1 MSRSTCRQDAQDR
14 VLNGF
19 KHTLRTTGSFDNK
32 PLTLAEQIA
41 QVNSAPAAKRASDDS
56 EIEKRY
62 NTPIYSEV
70 RAGKK

>member
-1 MSRSTCRQDAQDR
+1 MKTDRMSAQDR
-14 VLNGF
+14 VLNQF
-19 KHTLRTTGSFDNK
+19 KHTLRTSGSFDNK

-41 QVNSAPAAKRASDDS
+41 QVDAMPATKRASDDS

>member
-1 MSRSTCRQDAQDR
+1 MGFKTDRMSAQDR

-19 KHTLRTTGSFDNK
+19 KHTLRTSGSFEDK

-41 QVNSAPAAKRASDDS
+41 QVESTPTVKRASDDS

-62 NTPIYSEV
+62 NTPIYSKV
-70 RAGKK
+70 RAGNK

>member
-1 MSRSTCRQDAQDR
+1 MKTDRMTAQDR
-14 VLNGF
+14 VLNQF
-19 KHTLRTTGSFDNK
+19 KHTLRTTGSFDEK
-32 PLTLAEQIA
+32 PLTLAEQLA
-41 QVNSAPAAKRASDDS
+41 QVDNKPTVKRASDDS

>member
-1 MSRSTCRQDAQDR
+1 MGFKTDRMSAQDK
-14 VLNGF
+14 VLNQF
-19 KHTLRTTGSFDNK
+19 KHTLGPSGSVSNK

-41 QVNSAPAAKRASDDS
+41 QVDAAPAVKRASDDS

-62 NTPIYSEV
+62 NTPLYNEV